1 LRYFFFFS
9 DATIAKY
16 KSLLFVCYNEYLE
29 VNPVLLGG
37 AGIIVAV
44 DESVLSRRGI
54 IRILP
59 VLMTLEMQY
68 GF

>member
-1 LRYFFFFS
+1 LRHFFFFS

-16 KSLLFVCYNEYLE
+16 KSLLFVCYKEYLE

-44 DESVLSRRGI
+44 DEGVLSRRGI

-59 VLMTLEMQY
+59 VLMTLEIQY
-68 GF
+68 EF